1 MYLEH
6 KLPGVLLSPI
16 VFLGLVHPL
25 KPYLLQVLEICYCYE
40 TVTDDGMTASSGATS
55 LVNEVH
61 GGEYQEMI
69 VFDPAPAVV
78 EQLPVKHRQ
87 TDVL

>member
-1 MYLEH
+1 
-6 KLPGVLLSPI
+6 

-25 KPYLLQVLEICYCYE
+25 NPCLPQVLEICYCCE

-55 LVNEVH
+55 FVNEVH

-69 VFDPAPAVV
+69 VFDPVPAVFV
-78 EQLPVKHRQ
+78 QLPVKHREIAS
-87 TDVL
+87 